1 MPVANRTE
9 HLTVRF
15 RPHEA
20 AAVRV
25 GADAEGV
32 RLSEFVRRACLREAA
47 SVLGPS
53 SESSRQRLPQRGG
66 GR

>member
-1 MPVANRTE
+1 MPVPNRTE
-9 HLTVRF
+9 QLTVRF

-25 GADAEGV
+25 GADAEGM

-47 SVLGPS
+47 SVLGPRGRRDS
-53 SESSRQRLPQRGG
+53 AEVAMGG